1 MIPHGTAGREWILV
15 CREFMK
21 VRDVIRILHEDGWV
35 LVAMRGSHKQ
45 FKRPVKQG
53 RVTVPGQPGD
63 DLARGTL
70 KSIF

>member
-1 MIPHGTAGREWILV
+1 
-15 CREFMK
+15 MK